1 MIIYRVVNLFGLRKR
16 FIKERRSDKNKRRH
30 TRLKK
35 YRRLWFWHEDKW
47 NQRHNIN

>member
-30 TRLKK
+30 TKLKK
-35 YRRLWFWHEDKW
+35 YRRLWFWHEDNW
-47 NQRHNIN
+47 NRRHGE